1 MRQSKAL
8 TIDRQLKHGPIGG
21 AAGEEQASPG
31 CQWFGSSSWGWN
43 ASNAKWWKELRRD
56 PELFTNVVLGLVAPT
71 QNSLL
76 VRNSR
81 LFTGSIM
88 RRLLIHHRFGR
99 SFNRPRYVQHCPWAE
114 ECSER
119 NMKCQLLWW
128 TASPVWTTIGGV
140 NERLVF
146 LNTRRHSGNI
156 CQLVCLLW
164 KTGSRKHEW
173 GSLGGHRIELIDAAM
188 TRKEQ
193 ERRQGTVQEPVS
205 VEWWWP
211 RRRFNKMG
219 SIIRLLANQSAA
231 NPRRKVLKH
240 R

>member
-1 MRQSKAL
+1 MMKGITPRSRVIYECRSWSCRANSKF
-8 TIDRQLKHGPIGG
+8 TSCTQLSLIYRINN
-21 AAGEEQASPG
+21 ETSTN
-31 CQWFGSSSWGWN
+31 SSSFRAIFQQAQVRTTLPLGPRVLREEYEMSTFMMN
-43 ASNAKWWKELRRD
+43 CFASLNDDWRCKWK
-56 PELFTNVVLGLVAPT
+56 
-71 QNSLL
+71 
-76 VRNSR
+76 
-81 LFTGSIM
+81 
-88 RRLLIHHRFGR
+88 
-99 SFNRPRYVQHCPWAE
+99 
-114 ECSER
+114 
-119 NMKCQLLWW
+119 
-128 TASPVWTTIGGV
+128 IG
-140 NERLVF
+140 RLVF